1 MYIWLPKI
9 RILQLIW
16 FRVPLRFFIP
26 FGQEFTSLAERLK
39 ARNRRKPS
47 YAEVEAAEDE
57 YWAAEEEVEE
67 EEEEEEAAVEGAA
80 ADGDDEFLE
89 VLKMEQVCVQMTHTQ
104 VHHNNNTYVNFFVQ
118 LSFCAVLCISENLYL
133 LGSCIGYLINL
144 RMYYSKS

>member
-1 MYIWLPKI
+1 MYIWLPKV

-16 FRVPLRFFIP
+16 FRVPLGFFIP

-47 YAEVEAAEDE
+47 YAEDE

-80 ADGDDEFLE
+80 ADADDEFLE

-104 VHHNNNTYVNFFVQ
+104 VHHNNNTYVNFFCNCLSVQ
-118 LSFCAVLCISENLYL
+118 FCVFQKICICWVVA
-133 LGSCIGYLINL
+133 LGTS
-144 RMYYSKS
+144 

>member
-1 MYIWLPKI
+1 MYIWLPKV

-16 FRVPLRFFIP
+16 FQVPQGFFIP

-80 ADGDDEFLE
+80 ADADDEFLE

-104 VHHNNNTYVNFFVQ
+104 VHHNNNSYVNFFCNCLSVQ
-118 LSFCAVLCISENLYL
+118 FCVFQKICICWVVA
-133 LGSCIGYLINL
+133 LGTS
-144 RMYYSKS
+144 